1 MVSQT
6 IVDKLNATCLLLAE
20 TLIWQGIDLDA
31 DFIESE
37 LPGLT
42 FNFAVKLDLWL
53 VPVSTFNFKD
63 LGVESC
69 TFGNHE
75 VPTIERDYFVK
86 LLEESLS
93 FLREE
98 TISHLITKTA

>member
-6 IVDKLNATCLLLAE
+6 VVDKLNTTCLLLAE
-20 TLIWQGIDLDA
+20 TLIWQGIDLDTE
-31 DFIESE
+31 FIESV

-53 VPVSTFNFKD
+53 MPISTFDLNN
-63 LGVESC
+63 LGVEGC
-69 TFGNHE
+69 TFGNYE

-86 LLEESLS
+86 LLDESLS

-98 TISHLITKTA
+98 VAANHLAQTA